1 MNAER
6 KFWET
11 VLAAANPSWNVQAD
25 PSLLPGT
32 YSQHDVRV
40 YVVDATSG
48 WMSAGCVST
57 QEMARVATFVS
68 ARDEERG
75 RIAAEAPGFIHDRA
89 SRKPQPTAAEVEQVI
104 SMALCVLTQTQTFS
118 RVQEMQGKLA
128 GHWLYL
134 VYRLRD
140 ESIMGRPV
148 FVGAAPTA
156 GFLGTDAINQS
167 VNHVLRADHASNQ
180 GVAQMVRQGGGQ
192 VLAEAYRQNIAFP
205 GSGV

>member
-6 KFWET
+6 NFWET
-11 VLAAANPSWNVQAD
+11 VLAAANPTWNVQAD
-25 PSLLPGT
+25 PSLLPGS

-68 ARDEERG
+68 ARDEERV
-75 RIAAEAPGFIHDRA
+75 RIAAEAPGFIHDLA
-89 SRKPQPTAAEVEQVI
+89 CRKPQPTVGEVEQVI
-104 SMALCVLTQTQTFS
+104 SMALFALTQTQTFS
-118 RVQEMQGKLA
+118 QVQAINGKLG

-140 ESIMGRPV
+140 DTVVGRPV
-148 FVGAAPTA
+148 FIFGKHQP
-156 GFLGTDAINQS
+156 GFLDTDTIKTS
-167 VNHVLRADHASNQ
+167 VKQILRADRDSNRS
-180 GVAQMVRQGGGQ
+180 VAEMVRQGGGQ
-192 VLAEAYRQNIAFP
+192 VLAETF
-205 GSGV
+205 V